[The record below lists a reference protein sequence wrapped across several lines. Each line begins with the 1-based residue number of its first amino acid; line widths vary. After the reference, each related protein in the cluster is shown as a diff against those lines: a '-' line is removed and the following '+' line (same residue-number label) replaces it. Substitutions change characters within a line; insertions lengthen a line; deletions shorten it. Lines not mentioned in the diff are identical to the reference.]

1 MAHEDNDTSHLTDEL
16 LAKLID
22 GQLPSQE
29 LEQVHHH
36 AARCSS
42 CYGLLVAV
50 VQGGINDG
58 GIADSTAS
66 QRTPEP
72 EPAPSPDEWAPPG
85 TFDEFRLV
93 RPLGR
98 GAMGV
103 VYLAHDESLDRQ
115 VAVKFIAATR
125 PDDRVRA
132 RFLTEARAVARLQH
146 PNVVT
151 LFRAGE
157 VDSHPYLVSEYL
169 EGKTLAQLDCPL
181 PWRRTLD
188 IGAGLARGLTAA
200 HQQGVLHRDLKPS
213 NILLTTSS
221 EVKLLDF
228 GLAEFL
234 ETGTNARPAGARSI
248 AGTLRYMAPEA
259 LRGDATPL
267 GDIYALG
274 LILHELCTGDTLQKE
289 RTQQPITERV
299 PGIDVDFA
307 AIIERCIQI
316 DPEKR
321 FTSAEALR
329 DALDRLGAPYLPR
342 HAGNPYRGLAPFEA
356 EHRASFFGR
365 DDDVHAVLERL
376 RRQPLVLIAGDSG
389 VGKSSLCRAGLLPLV
404 ARGEMDG
411 RRTFTC
417 LTLEPGRR
425 PLAALAAALSPV
437 LGMTE
442 AELGEKLAQTPEHL
456 GQLLRSTHAEGRG
469 LLLFVDQIEELLT
482 LSEPGAAACFARF
495 MGELAL
501 PTAGVRVLLTV
512 RGDFLTRLGT
522 LPGLGDEIERA
533 LYVLRPMRTEQV
545 RDAIVGPARLRKV
558 TFESEAMVRL
568 LIDDTEKGEGSL
580 PLLQFTLAELW
591 ERRDPQRGHIIRATL
606 DAMGGVAGALSR
618 HGDAVLARLTP
629 AQREAAHHLLARLV
643 TPKGTRRERSEE
655 ELVGINPEAR
665 VALQALVEAR
675 LLHARTATS
684 SGTHYEIAHESIITR
699 WTTLRD
705 WLDEDAGRRALIHR
719 VEFASTE
726 WTRMNRAEE
735 WLWRGRQLDQARVL
749 DDKELNAPERA
760 FLHSSRSAEVRQ
772 KRRRILGGVLGVIGL
787 IALYGGWR
795 LHEWLDVRSITRE
808 QTAAA
813 MATLRKE
820 LPYAAR
826 SKVVMAFNDPAM
838 RDPES
843 KPSPAER
850 WRIAEKDW
858 KTTLDKYNRTQ
869 AALFAATLALDT
881 ALERVPNHSDAKQHR
896 LELIAESILLA
907 ERFHQSHEE
916 LRQRFELLSATNP
929 TWRGWLQVPARL
941 DVRTQTPGE
950 EIQILRYVEDPE
962 GRMVLVPTLV
972 PFETTPLEGVLLSAG
987 SYILRL
993 KHQGPFPAMDY
1004 PIVLERGG
1012 YALHDLELPVPVPEG
1027 FVHIP
1032 PGSSF
1037 MGTAE
1042 KEELR
1047 EFYQS
1052 PPLHQHYL
1060 LTGYIIGRDEVTLGD
1075 WVTYLDTLPRQ
1086 HPDRQ
1091 LLAPEHET
1099 WGSSISLRQE
1109 IDGAWTL
1116 FLKTE
1121 GKGERLTSNAQGRIE
1136 NPVRMQ
1142 RALREWEQLFLPGV
1156 SKTPEGSDDL
1166 GWLNPPQR
1174 PSPLPYQERADDWTR
1189 LLKLPFS
1196 AKRYIESPFRKEHTS
1211 QEWRRLPLSGVS
1223 AQELSG
1229 YLTWLND
1236 TQRLPGA
1243 RLCTEHEWV
1252 RAARGADTRGY
1263 PHGNSLHSDDA
1274 NVDTTYGREPGSY
1287 GPDEVGTHSASD
1299 SPFGLRDMSGN
1310 AYELTTAWTRD
1321 MGGDGIAIHGGAWYY
1336 GTYESNVANRQYSE
1350 YAQGETTLGVRLC
1363 APSPGIQSPP

>member
-1 MAHEDNDTSHLTDEL
+1 MAHQDNDEFHLTDEL

-50 VQGGINDG
+50 VQGGINEG

-157 VDSHPYLVSEYL
+157 VDGHPYLVSEYL

-307 AIIERCIQI
+307 AIIERCIQT

-342 HAGNPYRGLAPFEA
+342 LSGNPYRGLAPFEA

-442 AELGEKLAQTPEHL
+442 AELGAKLEQTPEHL

-469 LLLFVDQIEELLT
+469 LLLFVDQLEELLT

-522 LPGLGDEIERA
+522 LPSLGDEIERA

-545 RDAIVGPARLRKV
+545 RDAIIGPARLRKV

-568 LIDDTEKGEGSL
+568 LIDDTEKGAGSL

-643 TPKGTRRERSEE
+643 TPEGTRRERSEE
-655 ELVGINPEAR
+655 ELVGINPDAR

-699 WTTLRD
+699 WTTLSD

-719 VEFASTE
+719 VELASTE

-760 FLHSSRSAEVRQ
+760 FIHAARNAEVRQ
-772 KRRRILGGVLGVIGL
+772 KRRRILGGVLGVLGL
-787 IALYGGWR
+787 LMLYGGLR
-795 LHEWLDVRSITRE
+795 LHEWLDVRSIARE

-813 MATLRKE
+813 MATLRREAPGMAREQALALFDKREHHPQAKE
-820 LPYAAR
+820 LRAR
-826 SKVVMAFNDPAM
+826 
-838 RDPES
+838 
-843 KPSPAER
+843 AER
-850 WRIAEKDW
+850 HW
-858 KTTLDKYNRTQ
+858 KEAFGKFNRTASALDQ
-869 AALFAATLALDT
+869 ALFALDSS
-881 ALERVPNHSDAKQHR
+881 LDRVPGHPDAQRHR
-896 LELIAESILLA
+896 LELLAERIQLA
-907 ERFHQSHEE
+907 ERFHQPHET
-916 LRQRFELLSATNP
+916 LRQRFETLSATNP

-941 DVRTQTPGE
+941 DVTTHRPGVAIE
-950 EIQILRYVEDPE
+950 VLRYEEDSE
-962 GRMVLVPTLV
+962 GRMSLVPTPV
-972 PFETTPLEGVLLSAG
+972 PFEITPLEGVWLPPG
-987 SYILRL
+987 SYHLRI
-993 KHQGPFPAMDY
+993 QPPGPVATMEY
-1004 PIVLERGG
+1004 PVVLERGG
-1012 YALHDLELPVPVPEG
+1012 HTLLDLQLPMPVPEG
-1027 FVHIP
+1027 VVYIP
-1032 PGSSF
+1032 PGCSF
-1037 MGTAE
+1037 IGTPAQDNIRQFM
-1042 KEELR
+1042 KSAPIHKLCLR
-1047 EFYQS
+1047 D
-1052 PPLHQHYL
+1052 
-1060 LTGYIIGRDEVTLGD
+1060 GYFIGRDEVTLGD
-1075 WVTYLDTLPRQ
+1075 WVTYLDTLDAS

-1091 LLAPEHET
+1091 LLTREREIANGT
-1099 WGSSISLRQE
+1099 ISLRE
-1109 IDGAWTL
+1109 GPSGAWTL
-1116 FLKTE
+1116 VLHPMGGDGFRPALDA
-1121 GKGERLTSNAQGRIE
+1121 NGRIE
-1136 NPVRMQ
+1136 NVVRKQ
-1142 RALREWEQLFLPGV
+1142 LEEQARARGE
-1156 SKTPEGSDDL
+1156 
-1166 GWLNPPQR
+1166 
-1174 PSPLPYQERADDWTR
+1174 SPLRNYHA
-1189 LLKLPFS
+1189 
-1196 AKRYIESPFRKEHTS
+1196 S
-1211 QEWRRLPLSGVS
+1211 QEWRRLPLAGV
-1223 AQELSG
+1223 AAKELLNDSG
-1229 YLTWLND
+1229 YLKWLND
-1236 TQRLPGA
+1236 TGRMRGA
-1243 RLCTEHEWV
+1243 RLCDEFEWA
-1252 RAARGADTRGY
+1252 RAARGADTRKY
-1263 PHGNSLHSDDA
+1263 PHGNSFHEDDA
-1274 NVDTTYGREPGSY
+1274 NIDVSYHRTAGAY
-1287 GPDEVGTHSASD
+1287 GPDEVGSHPASN
-1299 SPFGLRDMSGN
+1299 SPFGVRDMAGN
-1310 AYELTTAWTRD
+1310 VYEITAVWTHD
-1321 MGGDGIAIHGGAWYY
+1321 MGESDTVLMGGASYY
-1336 GTYESNVANRQYSE
+1336 GTEAIEVANRQ
-1350 YAQGETTLGVRLC
+1350 AATVAGDALVGVRLC
-1363 APSPGIQSPP
+1363 APAPKP